1 MSRKEVKER
10 VNTLYTSKRREKR
23 MEPLK
28 RVFQPMKKGLDVL
41 VQGIK
46 DMQKLLDNLEEA
58 LSGETPKKRA
68 KAKTRTG
75 KKVPAR
81 KTVAKRKSS
90 NTTATDAVLTVIK
103 GNSGG
108 VTTEQIKEKTGF
120 GETKIRGI
128 VSRLKQQNK
137 IRSKG
142 RGVYI
147 KR

>member
-1 MSRKEVKER
+1 
-10 VNTLYTSKRREKR
+10 

-28 RVFQPMKKGLDVL
+28 RVLQPIKKGLDVL
-41 VQGIK
+41 AQGIK

-58 LSGETPKKRA
+58 LGGETSEKRT
-68 KAKTRTG
+68 KAKSKTG
-75 KKVPAR
+75 KKAPAR
-81 KTVAKRKSS
+81 KTAAKRKSS
-90 NTTATDAVLTVIK
+90 KTAATDAVLTVIK

-108 VTTEQIKEKTGF
+108 VTTEQIKKKTGF